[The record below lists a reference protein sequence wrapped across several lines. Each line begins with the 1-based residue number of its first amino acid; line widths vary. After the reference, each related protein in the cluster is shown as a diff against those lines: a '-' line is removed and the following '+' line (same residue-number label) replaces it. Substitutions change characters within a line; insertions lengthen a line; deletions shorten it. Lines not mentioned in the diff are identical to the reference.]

1 MRSKRVLVVNVV
13 ASPELHADS
22 PRNQEL
28 GQSAPDERGV
38 LEQSAALLF
47 VEVSVL
53 KHGRVRIEV
62 SDARSLLLGCIC
74 EGPESHKVH
83 ECHLLK

>member
-1 MRSKRVLVVNVV
+1 MRSQCVLVVNVV
-13 ASPELHADS
+13 ACPELHADS

-28 GQSAPDERGV
+28 GQSAPNERGV

-53 KHGRVRIEV
+53 EHRRVRIEV
-62 SDARSLLLGCIC
+62 ADARSFLLGRIC

-83 ECHLLK
+83 ECH